1 MKPPPALTPAP
12 LSADLIREMLPAGRF
27 GHPLFYFPAV
37 DSTNGTLRELA
48 RRGAGEGTTVV
59 AEQQFRGR
67 GRRGRQWFS
76 PAGGGIYLSLL
87 ARPKLSPTKCTG
99 ITLLTAAAV
108 GRAIE
113 NLTGLIVEIK
123 WPNDLLLEGR
133 KVCGILAESGGDG
146 GNSGEKRYLIL
157 GIGINVGGD
166 YFPPDLE
173 NQAISLRMAGAKN
186 LDRAEL
192 ISKILGELE
201 IFYEDF
207 KAGGDLSP
215 VLDFCRLRS
224 ATIGRRVRAIG
235 AGGEIS
241 GLALNLEE
249 DGGLRIQRNNGEHL
263 IVHSGEVTLSP
274 TG

>member
-1 MKPPPALTPAP
+1 MKPPPALAPTP
-12 LSADLIREMLPAGRF
+12 LSAESIRKMLPDGRF

-113 NLTGLIVEIK
+113 NLSGLIPEIK

-133 KVCGILAESGGDG
+133 KVCGILAESGGDDK
-146 GNSGEKRYLIL
+146 EKRYLIL

-166 YFPPDLE
+166 YFPPNLE
-173 NQAISLRMAGAKN
+173 NQAISLRMAGARN

-192 ISKILGELE
+192 ISEILGELE
-201 IFYEDF
+201 KFYRDF
-207 KAGGDLSP
+207 KAGGDLSQ
-215 VLDFCRLRS
+215 VLDFCRLHS
-224 ATIGRRVRAIG
+224 ATIGRRVQAIG
-235 AGGEIS
+235 AEGKIS
-241 GLALNLEE
+241 GLALDLEE
-249 DGGLRIQRNNGEHL
+249 DGGLRIRRDNGEHL
-263 IVHSGEVTLSP
+263 VIHSGEVTLSP